1 MTVGSSENLSFA
13 LKLAKDEKSSVSA
26 AGKLMLVLLAENC
39 APGAAIVSLES
50 LRKPLGMRSVGSV
63 YQAAVELAQE
73 GFLNISN
80 DKEGHVFCAF
90 PIATQ
95 DEVNSCRMQMKCD
108 WRFVKGPGTA

>member
-1 MTVGSSENLSFA
+1 MTVGTSENLSFA
-13 LKLAKDEKSSVSA
+13 LKVARDEKSSVSA
-26 AGKLMLVLLAENC
+26 VGKLMLVLLADNC
-39 APGAAIVSLES
+39 APGAAVVSLDN

-73 GFLNISN
+73 GFLNISDDN
-80 DKEGHVFCAF
+80 DGHVFCAF

-108 WRFVKGPGTA
+108 WRFVRGPGTT